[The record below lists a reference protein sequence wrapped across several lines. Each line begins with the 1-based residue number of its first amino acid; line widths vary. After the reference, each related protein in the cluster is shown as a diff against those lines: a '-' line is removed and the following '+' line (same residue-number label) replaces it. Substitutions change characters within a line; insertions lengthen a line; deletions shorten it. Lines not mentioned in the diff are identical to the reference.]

1 MKSDVDW
8 VSDTTG
14 GTISCTSS
22 GGKADYLRLR
32 TVVTSTTVGK
42 RTDSA
47 QLESL
52 LAPPVGS
59 AGGNNG
65 TLAVQVFN
73 RDDAG
78 QPDVTVS
85 ISGDSSGHNASTD
98 TNSLGCAV
106 FAMIPG
112 DTYDIVIQ
120 ETNWVDPSG
129 TNKIEKTGTVTPG
142 ATSVTSVQY
151 DQRAEVKTAF
161 DSRWYDYTPGTS
173 GQWVTTP
180 ARAWSLALANTKVPG
195 GGCGRSP
202 TRRRWPATS
211 PSSLFPFTN
220 GYGVFAGKCTE
231 QNPNS
236 APNVA
241 WSAANAFQASE
252 RNTIYDRTAAP
263 AKPVRMPTLPIMVH
277 KGYVTAA
284 HPGGV
289 LGKPVPFGGANV
301 VAKLV
306 TADAALCSDTIPSV
320 ATNSSWGLTSYP
332 TVTTGGRTMVRHPG
346 QELMDG
352 MAGFVTKVPGTTGGA
367 SSTRLAAR
375 SARGRSARTTTTA
388 PRAAAASSRS
398 QQRPRTAAPPSST
411 STSATWS
418 ASPARSAGEANKRC
432 SDGGPARA
440 MSRLRREEGFTLPEL
455 VTTLVMLH
463 DHHAGRLRAAGHG
476 HARGPATP
484 RRASRP
490 PSAAARRSTS
500 SRASCAR
507 RPASRRISRRRR
519 WPSRRSRSPT
529 RTRSRSSST

>member
-1 MKSDVDW
+1 MNRDPAVPTFTALKRRILDPTGFALVEALAAAAILAFMALGVLAGLDGASSSSGREKARSTASALAEQDQERLHGIAAVNLPGLAEEQDINVGGITYKVKSDVDW

-161 DSRWYDYTPGTS
+161 DSRYYDYTLGTS
-173 GQWVTTP
+173 GQWVTKP
-180 ARAWSLALANTKVPG
+180 VRAWTLSLANTKVPG
-195 GGCGRSP
+195 GLRTFTDTAPMASDVAE
-202 TRRRWPATS
+202 R
-211 PSSLFPFTN
+211 LFPFAN
-220 GYGVFAGKCTE
+220 GYGIFAGKCTE

-263 AKPVRMPTLPIMVH
+263 AKPVRMPTVPIMVH
-277 KGYVTAA
+277 KGYYTAA
-284 HPGGV
+284 LPV
-289 LGKPVPFGGANV
+289 SQLGKPAPFGRANV
-301 VAKLV
+301 VAKLI

-332 TVTTGGRTMVRHPG
+332 TVTTGGRTLVG
-346 QELMDG
+346 TAAKNFSDG

-367 SSTRLAAR
+367 EFDPSLPFGTWQICADDNNGS
-375 SARGRSARTTTTA
+375 
-388 PRAAAASSRS
+388 SSRRNFIKVTNS
-398 QQRPRTAAPPSST
+398 DPDGGTAVQYINLGNLVGQSGPLA
-411 STSATWS
+411 
-418 ASPARSAGEANKRC
+418 AGEANKRC
-432 SDGGPARA
+432 SDGGWPA
-440 MSRLRREEGFTLPEL
+440 P
-455 VTTLVMLH
+455 
-463 DHHAGRLRAAGHG
+463 
-476 HARGPATP
+476 
-484 RRASRP
+484 
-490 PSAAARRSTS
+490 
-500 SRASCAR
+500 
-507 RPASRRISRRRR
+507 
-519 WPSRRSRSPT
+519 
-529 RTRSRSSST
+529 